1 MSDFDNLTIKE
12 QEEKIIEWLAH
23 FYNVD
28 KDVIETSYQ
37 EVWLGENF
45 ICILWRVNNLKEQN
59 DI

>member
-12 QEEKIIEWLAH
+12 QEEKIIEWLAY

-37 EVWLGENF
+37 DEVKAMFYLYSMA
-45 ICILWRVNNLKEQN
+45 R
-59 DI
+59 

>member
-37 EVWLGENF
+37 DEVKAMF
-45 ICILWRVNNLKEQN
+45 FVYDRTR
-59 DI
+59 

>member
-28 KDVIETSYQ
+28 KEVIETSYQ
-37 EVWLGENF
+37 DEVKAMFF
-45 ICILWRVNNLKEQN
+45 IIDRTR
-59 DI
+59 